1 MSTGNNCFGGK
12 KNEFQGQKMTEVDIL
27 NGVIW
32 LPPREG
38 AFEERGIN
46 EE

>member
-1 MSTGNNCFGGK
+1 
-12 KNEFQGQKMTEVDIL
+12 MTEVDIL
-27 NGVIW
+27 NGVIG